1 METQGGGSKSVQVR
15 RKEATTKIGRTS
27 TEHLFIKHL
36 SQILRNQFGTEQ
48 PAEINRKSN
57 EHQININ
64 RESNPCRG
72 CPAPYYRCVA
82 AAQHD
87 RFPARW
93 SRIDSKAQGSLG
105 CDSQWRLL
113 MVRIPRSRYFVCVFS
128 IFSIHAINIIAST
141 CFKHFVTATP
151 GNPRRGWRRRWKS
164 EATKDEGEVKSLWQS
179 EAW

>member
-1 METQGGGSKSVQVR
+1 MKRAPTNSKR
-15 RKEATTKIGRTS
+15 ELNENLT
-27 TEHLFIKHL
+27 
-36 SQILRNQFGTEQ
+36 
-48 PAEINRKSN
+48 EINRKSN

-105 CDSQWRLL
+105 CDSPWRLL

-128 IFSIHAINIIAST
+128 IFSIHAINIAAST
-141 CFKHFVTATP
+141 CFKQPRLAILGVAGATP
-151 GNPRRGWRRRWKS
+151 GNPRRRIRPTHWSQGPDLNCDS
-164 EATKDEGEVKSLWQS
+164 ISTHSAI
-179 EAW
+179 